1 MTLFIS
7 EREPFISEREPFVS
21 EREPFFFRRRQARKL
36 TGDNVE
42 KEEGLQ
48 VTMLEGVLG
57 REFVV
62 MLLRVVE

>member
-1 MTLFIS
+1 MSDSIEST
-7 EREPFISEREPFVS
+7 ERRK
-21 EREPFFFRRRQARKL
+21 ARKL

-42 KEEGLQ
+42 KEERLQ
-48 VTMLEGVLG
+48 VTIVEELLG

>member
-1 MTLFIS
+1 MSRGVSRLSESIESS
-7 EREPFISEREPFVS
+7 ERRN
-21 EREPFFFRRRQARKL
+21 ARKL

-42 KEEGLQ
+42 KEESSQ
-48 VTMLEGVLG
+48 VTMVEELLG